1 MIIKIFSKLASFVF
15 MSLVILGLV
24 LGLRGLPGNIASQDF
39 SDLKW
44 TSEGPFELSPERGR
58 FALAYSIIEEG
69 TFHFSLPV
77 ADFATPDLGY
87 KNGKYVSLFAPAISF
102 IVIPG
107 YVIGKFFNLSQV
119 GAFAMISVFAF
130 LNFLLIRK
138 ISIQLGA
145 HKLASNL
152 AGLTFLF
159 ATPGFA
165 YAVSIYQHHVSTF
178 LVLMSLYLLLK
189 SKGWVSTSL
198 IWVLCAAAIPI
209 DYPNLFFL
217 FPIGLYAFS
226 RLISLKIQ
234 EYKVDIQINFKRFFT
249 LLAMVPPLLFFFW
262 FNKVSYGSPTQFSG
276 TVTQVKEIGPDGLP
290 AVNQSGTRS
299 KEDLAKAGS
308 EQRSAVLFFRTRS
321 TLNGLFEL
329 WISSDRGV
337 LFFTPVVLLGILGIV
352 ALYKKNSS
360 ISVLFFSIIA
370 GNVALYSMWGDV
382 YGGWAFGSRYLI
394 PTYSILAIGLGVLL
408 SMFRRNIFV
417 SIMFLIL
424 FGYSLWVG
432 ALGAITSSRNPPK
445 VEVLGLE
452 QLTGREEKYTWMRNW
467 QYLTEGAGSKS
478 IVFQA
483 LLKDLVTPLQYL
495 LIIVSPI
502 FATALIN
509 LVILRFKK

>member
-1 MIIKIFSKLASFVF
+1 MIKTIVSKITSILFIA
-15 MSLVILGLV
+15 LVILGLAF
-24 LGLRGLPGNIASQDF
+24 GLRGLPGNITSQDF
-39 SDLKW
+39 KDPKW

-58 FALAYSIIEEG
+58 FALAYSIIEEK

-107 YVIGKFFNLSQV
+107 YLLGKIFNLSQV
-119 GAFAMISVFAF
+119 GAFAMISIFA
-130 LNFLLIRK
+130 LINFLLIRK
-138 ISIQLGA
+138 ITQQLGA

-152 AGLTFLF
+152 AALTFLF

-165 YAVSIYQHHVSTF
+165 YAVSIYQHQISTF
-178 LVLMSLYLLLK
+178 LVLMSVYLLLK
-189 SKGWVSTSL
+189 SKGWLSTSL
-198 IWVLCAAAIPI
+198 IWVMCAAAIPI

-217 FPIGLYAFS
+217 FPIGLYAFG
-226 RLISLKIQ
+226 RLVSIKIT
-234 EYKVDIQINFKRFFT
+234 EYKADIHINLKRFLT
-249 LLAMVPPLLFFFW
+249 LIAIIPPLLFFFW

-290 AVNQSGTRS
+290 AVSQAGTRN
-299 KEDLAKAGS
+299 KADLAKAGS
-308 EQRSAVLFFRTRS
+308 EQRSAVLFFKTRS
-321 TLNGLFEL
+321 TLNGLYEL
-329 WISSDRGV
+329 WLSRDRGV
-337 LFFTPVVLLGILGIV
+337 LFFTPVVLLGILGLII
-352 ALYKKNSS
+352 LYRQNSAF
-360 ISVLFFSIIA
+360 SVLFFAVIS

-408 SMFRRNIFV
+408 TKFRKNIFISLV
-417 SIMFLIL
+417 FIVL

-452 QLTGREEKYTWMRNW
+452 QITGREEKYTWLRNW
-467 QYLTEGAGSKS
+467 QYLTQGAGSKS
-478 IVFQA
+478 FIYQTVF
-483 LLKDLVTPLQYL
+483 KDLITPLQYL
-495 LIIVSPI
+495 LLIITPI
-502 FATALIN
+502 FSVALLN
-509 LVILRFKK
+509 LIILRFKK